1 MLSKIEKLMRESPK
15 FRRLFYKIDYSL
27 SKIMVIFYCF
37 LCVALICIPSIVAFF
52 NLPKDNRALVSSFI
66 GGAISLV
73 VVPLLSVHIKHKNTK
88 IDELYKLNITL
99 YEKLIPILFQLL
111 VDEYLLHGKSF
122 IQEVNASE
130 VKEKVK
136 EIVNPLKIFI
146 CDNYDIMCNT
156 FSFGLISSIIDVHKE
171 CSYDVT
177 KYKNIKEKVRI
188 CVRYIRRESGAKGL
202 FYIDQRAVEMRCE
215 MERETVEQIRK

>member
-1 MLSKIEKLMRESPK
+1 M
-15 FRRLFYKIDYSL
+15 
-27 SKIMVIFYCF
+27 
-37 LCVALICIPSIVAFF
+37 ICIPSIVAFF

-156 FSFGLISSIIDVHKE
+156 FSFGLISSIIDV
-171 CSYDVT
+171 
-177 KYKNIKEKVRI
+177 YKL
-188 CVRYIRRESGAKGL
+188 RESYENDILRLLISTDGTIKS
-202 FYIDQRAVEMRCE
+202 FCTFVHEFIHYISWSKSQL
-215 MERETVEQIRK
+215 QNQ